1 MINVNH
7 TKGLTMPKQPPDDKI
22 QARGVGLKISE
33 WAEIDRLAEELSIT
47 PHAVAAYG
55 VRYFLKA
62 SRDGK
67 IKTETKKT
75 QTLPEL

>member
-1 MINVNH
+1 
-7 TKGLTMPKQPPDDKI
+7 MPKQPDDKI
-22 QARGVGLKISE
+22 QARGVGLKQSE
-33 WAEIDRLAEELSIT
+33 WAVLEKIAGDLEIT

-62 SRDGK
+62 YKEGK